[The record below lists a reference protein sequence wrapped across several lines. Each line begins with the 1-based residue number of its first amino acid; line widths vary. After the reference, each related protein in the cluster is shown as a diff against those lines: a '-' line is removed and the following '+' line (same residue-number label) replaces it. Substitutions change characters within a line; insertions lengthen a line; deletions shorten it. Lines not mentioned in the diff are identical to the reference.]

1 MRPSNGLAMVPF
13 YTKYVLKSGK
23 EGNALIL
30 GVMLLSAVFW
40 WPLLRKITL
49 KIGSKKMFILSTII
63 FVLSLQPL
71 LLLSNLNLILLAMML
86 VGCGNAGIQ
95 LVRNACLS
103 DVIDEDELRTG
114 VRREGAYWNNDI
126 LRAFDVYSPRSS
138 FRILV

>member
-23 EGNALIL
+23 EGNTLIL

-40 WPLLRKITL
+40 WPLLRK
-49 KIGSKKMFILSTII
+49 
-63 FVLSLQPL
+63 
-71 LLLSNLNLILLAMML
+71 
-86 VGCGNAGIQ
+86 NAGIQ
-95 LVRNACLS
+95 LVRSACLS

-138 FRILV
+138 FHILV